1 LSNLDNYILK
11 TIIKTYFIEYYMILK
26 CNDIKLAYL
35 YYLQEN
41 RVATPDELVQ
51 FENMMYE
58 IECLDSANI
67 IYWLK

>member
-1 LSNLDNYILK
+1 
-11 TIIKTYFIEYYMILK
+11 MILK